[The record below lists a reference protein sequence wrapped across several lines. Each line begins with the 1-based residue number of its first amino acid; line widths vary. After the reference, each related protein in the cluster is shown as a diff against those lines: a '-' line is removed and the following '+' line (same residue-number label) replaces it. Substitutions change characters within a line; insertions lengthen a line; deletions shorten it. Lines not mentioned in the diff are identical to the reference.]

1 MADYKVGVGVDVD
14 FGELSKLKSEIKSL
28 ENKSIKVNVD
38 LSDASIKNIQ
48 SIMGR
53 AVDSKTAN
61 NMFAGVERAA
71 AKSATSVSKTFTGVF
86 GKDIDKQ
93 LSAIEK
99 RQLAINN
106 LSPGMSESPKTY
118 TQMRKDLTEIAK
130 LSKEASKLDFS
141 KNAQEIGVV
150 ETRIKSLV
158 ASYKGIL
165 EGEVGK
171 NLAPGQKSAL
181 NNIIKD
187 AEFSLDRIKAK
198 SKDAFNFDNAKAG
211 ISQAKADV
219 SELVRIINEKAK
231 LNIDLSSLDKA
242 DEKAKVI
249 EARLKALSDRENV
262 LHNRSLGSFN
272 DSQFER
278 IAQAQSKANSRVALA
293 KAGNIDGANLEQTK
307 IAISQLKDIINQI
320 GNQRIKL
327 LGLDETSKDADEAR
341 AKLAA
346 LEAQAEKMQSSLGK
360 TTAKQDA
367 SITSSLDKMER
378 RVAEEK
384 EKIARSI
391 SKNVGTKDYG
401 TLAKNYMREIDSLN
415 NGSERLKQKGKELQ
429 NLAVDIST
437 ANSMMEKSAKGSDKW
452 NYAFERANAAR
463 KEFQKTEAFLKNDI
477 SQYSGLKKQAEEAE
491 KAALAF
497 DNLNL
502 KKTNFYDSI
511 DVWRKN
517 HSAVIG
523 TDFDTQLTNIQNRIQ
538 DIDSPG
544 SLNNLKAEFAQV
556 TNQAQLADKATL
568 NVGDRIKNQ
577 LKQYATYFGVAG
589 AMMVG
594 SQGIRSMFNNTLQ
607 VDTQMTELR
616 RVTDLSESQYTNLF
630 SEMTASAQR
639 YGVALSDI
647 ISATADWSRAGFDA
661 NTSKQLA
668 EITTMYQHVSDLD
681 YDEAAQNLLTSY
693 KGFEKQL
700 TERYN
705 GDATQAVGHIGDIL
719 NELDNKYA
727 VTAAGVGEGL
737 KRSASALDVANNTL
751 EESAAMVAGA
761 SEVTQDPEKAG
772 NALKVVS
779 MRLRGMKG
787 ELEELGEDTD
797 ENVENLSKMQ
807 GQIFNLTG
815 GHTNIFDSNGEFKS
829 TYDILNSIAEVWD
842 DIGDTDQAE
851 LLETV
856 AGKNA
861 YQNAQKCA

>member
-1 MADYKVGVGVDVD
+1 MHYFEGGDLYMADYKVGVGVDVD

-165 EGEVGK
+165 EGEVGR

-307 IAISQLKDIINQI
+307 ITISQLKDIINQI

-360 TTAKQDA
+360 TTATQDA
-367 SITSSLDKMER
+367 SIASSLDKMER

-391 SKNVGTKDYG
+391 SENVGAKDYG

-415 NGSERLKQKGKELQ
+415 NGSERLKQKGKELH
-429 NLAVDIST
+429 NLAVDISI

-463 KEFQKTEAFLKNDI
+463 KEFYKTEGFLKNDI

-616 RVTDLSESQYTNLF
+616 RVTDLSESQYANLF
-630 SEMTASAQR
+630 SEMTASAQQ

-647 ISATADWSRAGFDA
+647 ISATADWSRAGFNA

-719 NELDNKYA
+719 NELD
-727 VTAAGVGEGL
+727 
-737 KRSASALDVANNTL
+737 KR
-751 EESAAMVAGA
+751 
-761 SEVTQDPEKAG
+761 K
-772 NALKVVS
+772 
-779 MRLRGMKG
+779 
-787 ELEELGEDTD
+787 
-797 ENVENLSKMQ
+797 LS
-807 GQIFNLTG
+807 IRN
-815 GHTNIFDSNGEFKS
+815 
-829 TYDILNSIAEVWD
+829 Y
-842 DIGDTDQAE
+842 IG
-851 LLETV
+851 
-856 AGKNA
+856 
-861 YQNAQKCA
+861 

>member
-14 FGELSKLKSEIKSL
+14 FGELSKLKSEIKNL

-48 SIMGR
+48 SIMGK

-71 AKSATSVSKTFTGVF
+71 AKSATSAAKTFTGVF
-86 GKDIDKQ
+86 GKANFKDIDKQ
-93 LSAIEK
+93 ISAIEK
-99 RQLAINN
+99 RKSEIGN
-106 LSPGMSESPKTY
+106 LTPGKSTTFNTY
-118 TQMRKDLTEIAK
+118 GQMLNDLTQVSK
-130 LSKEASKLDFS
+130 LMRDVSKLDFN
-141 KNAQEIGVV
+141 KNSQEISTITSRV
-150 ETRIKSLV
+150 ETLV
-158 ASYKGIL
+158 ASYKNAL
-165 EGEVGK
+165 GEIGA
-171 NLAPGQKSAL
+171 NLKPAQVNAL
-181 NNIIKD
+181 NEIIEKTGF
-187 AEFSLDRIKAK
+187 ELDRIKAK
-198 SKDAFNFDNAKAG
+198 SKDAFNLNNAKAE
-211 ISQAKADV
+211 ISQVKSDAN
-219 SELVRIINEKAK
+219 ELIRIINEKAK

-242 DEKAKVI
+242 DAKTKAI

-278 IAQAQSKANSRVALA
+278 IVQAQSKANSRVALA
-293 KAGNIDGANLEQTK
+293 KAGNIDNAKLEQTK
-307 IAISQLKDIINQI
+307 IEVSQIKDVINQI
-320 GNQRIKL
+320 GNQRIKI

-346 LEAQAEKMQSSLGK
+346 LEAQLDGMVSK
-360 TTAKQDA
+360 TSQRTDVKQDEA
-367 SITSSLDKMER
+367 IATSFDRMER
-378 RVAEEK
+378 RVAEERD
-384 EKIARSI
+384 KIARSI
-391 SKNVGTKDYG
+391 SKSAAKDYG
-401 TLAKNYMREIDSLN
+401 TLADNYMLQIDSLN
-415 NGSERLKQKGKELQ
+415 NGSDNLKKKGKELQ
-429 NLAVDIST
+429 NLAIDIST
-437 ANSMMEKSAKGSDKW
+437 ANSMMEKSEKGSDKW

-463 KEFQKTEAFLKNDI
+463 KEFQKTEAFLKSDI
-477 SQYSGLKKQAEEAE
+477 SKYSGLKKQAEEAE

-630 SEMTASAQR
+630 TEMTASAQQ

-751 EESAAMVAGA
+751 EESAA
-761 SEVTQDPEKAG
+761 
-772 NALKVVS
+772 
-779 MRLRGMKG
+779 
-787 ELEELGEDTD
+787 
-797 ENVENLSKMQ
+797 
-807 GQIFNLTG
+807 
-815 GHTNIFDSNGEFKS
+815 
-829 TYDILNSIAEVWD
+829 
-842 DIGDTDQAE
+842 
-851 LLETV
+851 
-856 AGKNA
+856 
-861 YQNAQKCA
+861 

>member
-1 MADYKVGVGVDVD
+1 MK
-14 FGELSKLKSEIKSL
+14 EQIRQKK
-28 ENKSIKVNVD
+28 NSIK
-38 LSDASIKNIQ
+38 L
-48 SIMGR
+48 R
-53 AVDSKTAN
+53 
-61 NMFAGVERAA
+61 
-71 AKSATSVSKTFTGVF
+71 
-86 GKDIDKQ
+86 
-93 LSAIEK
+93 
-99 RQLAINN
+99 
-106 LSPGMSESPKTY
+106 
-118 TQMRKDLTEIAK
+118 
-130 LSKEASKLDFS
+130 
-141 KNAQEIGVV
+141 
-150 ETRIKSLV
+150 
-158 ASYKGIL
+158 
-165 EGEVGK
+165 
-171 NLAPGQKSAL
+171 
-181 NNIIKD
+181 
-187 AEFSLDRIKAK
+187 
-198 SKDAFNFDNAKAG
+198 
-211 ISQAKADV
+211 
-219 SELVRIINEKAK
+219 
-231 LNIDLSSLDKA
+231 
-242 DEKAKVI
+242 
-249 EARLKALSDRENV
+249 
-262 LHNRSLGSFN
+262 
-272 DSQFER
+272 
-278 IAQAQSKANSRVALA
+278 
-293 KAGNIDGANLEQTK
+293 
-307 IAISQLKDIINQI
+307 
-320 GNQRIKL
+320 
-327 LGLDETSKDADEAR
+327 
-341 AKLAA
+341 
-346 LEAQAEKMQSSLGK
+346 
-360 TTAKQDA
+360 
-367 SITSSLDKMER
+367 
-378 RVAEEK
+378 
-384 EKIARSI
+384 
-391 SKNVGTKDYG
+391 
-401 TLAKNYMREIDSLN
+401 
-415 NGSERLKQKGKELQ
+415 
-429 NLAVDIST
+429 
-437 ANSMMEKSAKGSDKW
+437 
-452 NYAFERANAAR
+452 
-463 KEFQKTEAFLKNDI
+463 AFLKNDI

-630 SEMTASAQR
+630 SEMTASAQQ

-751 EESAAMVAGA
+751 EESAA
-761 SEVTQDPEKAG
+761 
-772 NALKVVS
+772 
-779 MRLRGMKG
+779 
-787 ELEELGEDTD
+787 
-797 ENVENLSKMQ
+797 
-807 GQIFNLTG
+807 
-815 GHTNIFDSNGEFKS
+815 
-829 TYDILNSIAEVWD
+829 
-842 DIGDTDQAE
+842 
-851 LLETV
+851 
-856 AGKNA
+856 
-861 YQNAQKCA
+861 

>member
-1 MADYKVGVGVDVD
+1 MLVI
-14 FGELSKLKSEIKSL
+14 LSSL
-28 ENKSIKVNVD
+28 H
-38 LSDASIKNIQ
+38 
-48 SIMGR
+48 
-53 AVDSKTAN
+53 
-61 NMFAGVERAA
+61 
-71 AKSATSVSKTFTGVF
+71 
-86 GKDIDKQ
+86 
-93 LSAIEK
+93 
-99 RQLAINN
+99 
-106 LSPGMSESPKTY
+106 
-118 TQMRKDLTEIAK
+118 
-130 LSKEASKLDFS
+130 
-141 KNAQEIGVV
+141 
-150 ETRIKSLV
+150 
-158 ASYKGIL
+158 
-165 EGEVGK
+165 
-171 NLAPGQKSAL
+171 
-181 NNIIKD
+181 
-187 AEFSLDRIKAK
+187 
-198 SKDAFNFDNAKAG
+198 
-211 ISQAKADV
+211 
-219 SELVRIINEKAK
+219 EKARI
-231 LNIDLSSLDKA
+231 NIDLSKLDEGSK
-242 DEKAKVI
+242 KAKELKVALKDV
-249 EARLKALSDRENV
+249 EAQRNALFAESAGNLTE
-262 LHNRSLGSFN
+262 
-272 DSQFER
+272 SQSKR
-278 IAQAQSKANSRVALA
+278 ISQAESKANSRVAIA
-293 KAGNIDGANLEQTK
+293 KAGNIDKANLEQTK
-307 IAISQLKDIINQI
+307 IEITQLKDVINQI

-346 LEAQAEKMQSSLGK
+346 LETQAEKMTASLGK
-360 TTAKQDA
+360 TTATQDA
-367 SITSSLDKMER
+367 SITSSLDKIER

-391 SKNVGTKDYG
+391 SENVG
-401 TLAKNYMREIDSLN
+401 AKEYATIADNYMRKIDSLN
-415 NGSERLKQKGKELQ
+415 NGSERLKQKGKELK
-429 NLAVDIST
+429 NLAIDISN
-437 ANSMMEKSAKGSDKW
+437 ANSMMEKSAKGSDEW
-452 NYAFERANAAR
+452 NHAFERANSAK
-463 KEFQKTEAFLKNDI
+463 KEFYKTEGSLKNDV

-517 HSAVIG
+517 HSTVIG

-630 SEMTASAQR
+630 SEMTASAQQ

-647 ISATADWSRAGFDA
+647 ISATADWSRAGFNA

-719 NELDNKYA
+719 NELD
-727 VTAAGVGEGL
+727 
-737 KRSASALDVANNTL
+737 KR
-751 EESAAMVAGA
+751 
-761 SEVTQDPEKAG
+761 K
-772 NALKVVS
+772 
-779 MRLRGMKG
+779 
-787 ELEELGEDTD
+787 
-797 ENVENLSKMQ
+797 LS
-807 GQIFNLTG
+807 IRN
-815 GHTNIFDSNGEFKS
+815 
-829 TYDILNSIAEVWD
+829 Y
-842 DIGDTDQAE
+842 IG
-851 LLETV
+851 
-856 AGKNA
+856 
-861 YQNAQKCA
+861 

>member
-1 MADYKVGVGVDVD
+1 LSSAWNVEVGVKVDPSGVQQQLSNLGLKPIEVD
-14 FGELSKLKSEIKSL
+14 AK
-28 ENKSIKVNVD
+28 
-38 LSDASIKNIQ
+38 LSDASIRNIQ
-48 SIMGR
+48 SSIAKAFKGN
-53 AVDSKTAN
+53 AVDSQAAN
-61 NMFAGVERAA
+61 GMFVGVEKAA
-71 AKSATSVSKTFTGVF
+71 AKSAKSVSKIF
-86 GKDIDKQ
+86 GTIDLGLIKK
-93 LSAIEK
+93 SF
-99 RQLAINN
+99 
-106 LSPGMSESPKTY
+106 
-118 TQMRKDLTEIAK
+118 
-130 LSKEASKLDFS
+130 KEAGFKDGASERAVKIFAQNTERAFKTVSSAKSDIL
-141 KNAQEIGVV
+141 KNGDIRLTVKGTDQLNRAVTQIREFKKTAKGDIGSIDLKRSFEQANETIAQTKRNV
-150 ETRIKSLV
+150 SD
-158 ASYKGIL
+158 
-165 EGEVGK
+165 
-171 NLAPGQKSAL
+171 
-181 NNIIKD
+181 IIK
-187 AEFSLDRIKAK
+187 LT
-198 SKDAFNFDNAKAG
+198 
-211 ISQAKADV
+211 
-219 SELVRIINEKAK
+219 NEKARI
-231 LNIDLSSLDKA
+231 NIDLSKLDEGSK
-242 DEKAKVI
+242 KAKELKVALKDV
-249 EARLKALSDRENV
+249 EAQRNALFAESAGNLTE
-262 LHNRSLGSFN
+262 
-272 DSQFER
+272 SQSKR
-278 IAQAQSKANSRVALA
+278 ISQAESKANSRVAIA
-293 KAGNIDGANLEQTK
+293 KAGNIDKANLEQTK
-307 IAISQLKDIINQI
+307 IEISQIKDVINQI

-346 LEAQAEKMQSSLGK
+346 LEAQAEKMTASLGK
-360 TTAKQDA
+360 TTATQDA

-391 SKNVGTKDYG
+391 SENVG
-401 TLAKNYMREIDSLN
+401 AKEYATIADNYMRKIDSLN
-415 NGSERLKQKGKELQ
+415 NGSERLKQKGKELK
-429 NLAVDIST
+429 NLAIDISN
-437 ANSMMEKSAKGSDKW
+437 ANSMMEKSAKGSDEW
-452 NYAFERANAAR
+452 NHAFERANSAK
-463 KEFQKTEAFLKNDI
+463 KEFYKTEGFLKNDI

-630 SEMTASAQR
+630 TEMTASAQQ

-719 NELDNKYA
+719 NELD
-727 VTAAGVGEGL
+727 
-737 KRSASALDVANNTL
+737 KR
-751 EESAAMVAGA
+751 
-761 SEVTQDPEKAG
+761 K
-772 NALKVVS
+772 
-779 MRLRGMKG
+779 
-787 ELEELGEDTD
+787 
-797 ENVENLSKMQ
+797 LS
-807 GQIFNLTG
+807 IRN
-815 GHTNIFDSNGEFKS
+815 
-829 TYDILNSIAEVWD
+829 Y
-842 DIGDTDQAE
+842 IG
-851 LLETV
+851 
-856 AGKNA
+856 
-861 YQNAQKCA
+861 

>member
-71 AKSATSVSKTFTGVF
+71 AKSATSAAKTFTGVF

-99 RQLAINN
+99 RQLTINN
-106 LSPGMSESPKTY
+106 LKPGMSESPKTY

-130 LSKEASKLDFS
+130 LSKGASKLDFS

-150 ETRIKSLV
+150 EARIKSLV
-158 ASYKGIL
+158 ASYKSIL
-165 EGEVGK
+165 EGEVGR

-181 NNIIKD
+181 NNIIKE

-219 SELVRIINEKAK
+219 GELVRIINEKAK

-242 DEKAKVI
+242 DEKAKAI

-262 LHNRSLGSFN
+262 LLNRSLGSFN

-278 IAQAQSKANSRVALA
+278 IAQTQSKANSRVALA
-293 KAGNIDGANLEQTK
+293 KAGNIDRANLEQTK
-307 IAISQLKDIINQI
+307 IEVSQIKDLINQI
-320 GNQRIKL
+320 GNQRVKI
-327 LGLDETSKDADEAR
+327 LGLDETSKNADEAR

-346 LEAQAEKMQSSLGK
+346 LEAQLDGMVSK
-360 TTAKQDA
+360 TSQRTSVGQDE
-367 SITSSLDKMER
+367 SIATSFDKMER

-391 SKNVGTKDYG
+391 SENVGAKDYG
-401 TLAKNYMREIDSLN
+401 TLANNYMRKIDSLN
-415 NGSERLKQKGKELQ
+415 NGSDNLKKKGKELQ

-538 DIDSPG
+538 DIDNPG

-630 SEMTASAQR
+630 SEMTASAQQ

-719 NELDNKYA
+719 NELD
-727 VTAAGVGEGL
+727 
-737 KRSASALDVANNTL
+737 KR
-751 EESAAMVAGA
+751 
-761 SEVTQDPEKAG
+761 K
-772 NALKVVS
+772 
-779 MRLRGMKG
+779 
-787 ELEELGEDTD
+787 
-797 ENVENLSKMQ
+797 LS
-807 GQIFNLTG
+807 IRN
-815 GHTNIFDSNGEFKS
+815 
-829 TYDILNSIAEVWD
+829 Y
-842 DIGDTDQAE
+842 IG
-851 LLETV
+851 
-856 AGKNA
+856 
-861 YQNAQKCA
+861 

>member
-1 MADYKVGVGVDVD
+1 
-14 FGELSKLKSEIKSL
+14 
-28 ENKSIKVNVD
+28 
-38 LSDASIKNIQ
+38 
-48 SIMGR
+48 
-53 AVDSKTAN
+53 
-61 NMFAGVERAA
+61 
-71 AKSATSVSKTFTGVF
+71 
-86 GKDIDKQ
+86 
-93 LSAIEK
+93 
-99 RQLAINN
+99 
-106 LSPGMSESPKTY
+106 
-118 TQMRKDLTEIAK
+118 MRKDLTEIAK
-130 LSKEASKLDFS
+130 LSKGASKLDFS

-150 ETRIKSLV
+150 EARIKSLV
-158 ASYKGIL
+158 ASYKSIL
-165 EGEVGK
+165 EGEVGR

-181 NNIIKD
+181 NNIIKE

-249 EARLKALSDRENV
+249 EARLKALGDRENV

-391 SKNVGTKDYG
+391 SENVGAKDHG

-594 SQGIRSMFNNTLQ
+594 SQGVRSMFNNTLQ

-630 SEMTASAQR
+630 SEMTASAQQ

-761 SEVTQDPEKAG
+761 SEVTQDPK
-772 NALKVVS
+772 
-779 MRLRGMKG
+779 
-787 ELEELGEDTD
+787 
-797 ENVENLSKMQ
+797 
-807 GQIFNLTG
+807 
-815 GHTNIFDSNGEFKS
+815 
-829 TYDILNSIAEVWD
+829 
-842 DIGDTDQAE
+842 
-851 LLETV
+851 
-856 AGKNA
+856 
-861 YQNAQKCA
+861 

>member
-391 SKNVGTKDYG
+391 SKNVGAKDYG

-577 LKQYATYFGVAG
+577 LKQYATYFGLAG

-630 SEMTASAQR
+630 SEMTASAQQ

>member
-1 MADYKVGVGVDVD
+1 MSSAWNVEVGVKVDPSGVQQQLSNLGLKPIEVD
-14 FGELSKLKSEIKSL
+14 AK
-28 ENKSIKVNVD
+28 
-38 LSDASIKNIQ
+38 LSDASIRNIQ
-48 SIMGR
+48 SSVTKAFKGN

-61 NMFAGVERAA
+61 GMFVGVEKAA
-71 AKSATSVSKTFTGVF
+71 AKSAKSVSKIF
-86 GKDIDKQ
+86 GTIDLGLIKK
-93 LSAIEK
+93 SF
-99 RQLAINN
+99 
-106 LSPGMSESPKTY
+106 
-118 TQMRKDLTEIAK
+118 
-130 LSKEASKLDFS
+130 KEAGFKDSASERAIKIFAQNTERAFKTVSSAKSDIL
-141 KNAQEIGVV
+141 KNGDIRLTVKGTDQLNRAVTQIREFKKTAKGDIGSIDLKRSFEQANETIAQTKRNV
-150 ETRIKSLV
+150 SD
-158 ASYKGIL
+158 
-165 EGEVGK
+165 
-171 NLAPGQKSAL
+171 
-181 NNIIKD
+181 IIK
-187 AEFSLDRIKAK
+187 LT
-198 SKDAFNFDNAKAG
+198 
-211 ISQAKADV
+211 
-219 SELVRIINEKAK
+219 NEKARI
-231 LNIDLSSLDKA
+231 NIDLSKLDEGSK
-242 DEKAKVI
+242 KAKELKVALKDV
-249 EARLKALSDRENV
+249 EAQRNALFAESAGNLTE
-262 LHNRSLGSFN
+262 
-272 DSQFER
+272 SQSKR
-278 IAQAQSKANSRVALA
+278 ISQAESKANSRVAIA
-293 KAGNIDGANLEQTK
+293 KAGNIDKANLEQTK
-307 IAISQLKDIINQI
+307 IEITQLKDVINQI

-346 LEAQAEKMQSSLGK
+346 LEAQAEKMTASLGK
-360 TTAKQDA
+360 TTATQDA

-391 SKNVGTKDYG
+391 SENVG
-401 TLAKNYMREIDSLN
+401 AKEYATIADNYMRKIDSLN
-415 NGSERLKQKGKELQ
+415 NGSERLKQKGKELK
-429 NLAVDIST
+429 NLAIDISN
-437 ANSMMEKSAKGSDKW
+437 ANSMMEKSAKGSDEW
-452 NYAFERANAAR
+452 NHAFERANSAK
-463 KEFQKTEAFLKNDI
+463 KEFYKTEGLLKNDI
-477 SQYSGLKKQAEEAE
+477 SQYSGLMKQAEGAE

-616 RVTDLSESQYTNLF
+616 RVTDLSESQYAQLF
-630 SEMTASAQR
+630 ADMTASAKE
-639 YGVALSDI
+639 YGVALSDV

-661 NTSKQLA
+661 NTSKRLA

-761 SEVTQDPEKAG
+761 SEVTQDPK
-772 NALKVVS
+772 
-779 MRLRGMKG
+779 
-787 ELEELGEDTD
+787 
-797 ENVENLSKMQ
+797 
-807 GQIFNLTG
+807 
-815 GHTNIFDSNGEFKS
+815 
-829 TYDILNSIAEVWD
+829 
-842 DIGDTDQAE
+842 
-851 LLETV
+851 
-856 AGKNA
+856 
-861 YQNAQKCA
+861 

>member
-71 AKSATSVSKTFTGVF
+71 AKSATSAAKTFTGVF
-86 GKDIDKQ
+86 GKANFKDIDKQ
-93 LSAIEK
+93 ISAIEK
-99 RQLAINN
+99 RKSEIGN
-106 LSPGMSESPKTY
+106 LTPGKSTSFNTY
-118 TQMRKDLTEIAK
+118 KQMLNDLTQVSK
-130 LSKEASKLDFS
+130 LMRDVSKLDFN
-141 KNAQEIGVV
+141 KNSQEISTITGRV
-150 ETRIKSLV
+150 ETLV
-158 ASYKGIL
+158 ASYKNAL
-165 EGEVGK
+165 GEIGA
-171 NLAPGQKSAL
+171 NLKPTQVNAL
-181 NNIIKD
+181 NEIIEKTGF
-187 AEFSLDRIKAK
+187 ELDRIKAK
-198 SKDAFNFDNAKAG
+198 SKDAFNFNNAKAG
-211 ISQAKADV
+211 LSQVKSDAN
-219 SELVRIINEKAK
+219 ELIRIINEKAK

-242 DEKAKVI
+242 DEKAKTI

-262 LHNRSLGSFN
+262 LLNRSLGSFN
-272 DSQFER
+272 DSQSER
-278 IAQAQSKANSRVALA
+278 ITQAQSKANSRVALA
-293 KAGNIDGANLEQTK
+293 KAGNIDNAKLEQTK
-307 IAISQLKDIINQI
+307 IEVSQIKDVINQI
-320 GNQRIKL
+320 GNQRVKI

-346 LEAQAEKMQSSLGK
+346 LEAQLDEMVSK
-360 TTAKQDA
+360 TSQRTDKKQDNQIA
-367 SITSSLDKMER
+367 TSYENMKR

-391 SKNVGTKDYG
+391 SEDVGAKDYG
-401 TLAKNYMREIDSLN
+401 TIARNYMREIDSLN
-415 NGSERLKQKGKELQ
+415 NGSDNLKKKGKELQ

-477 SQYSGLKKQAEEAE
+477 SDYSGLKKQAENAD

-630 SEMTASAQR
+630 SEMTASAQQ

-719 NELDNKYA
+719 NELD
-727 VTAAGVGEGL
+727 
-737 KRSASALDVANNTL
+737 KR
-751 EESAAMVAGA
+751 
-761 SEVTQDPEKAG
+761 K
-772 NALKVVS
+772 
-779 MRLRGMKG
+779 
-787 ELEELGEDTD
+787 
-797 ENVENLSKMQ
+797 LS
-807 GQIFNLTG
+807 IRN
-815 GHTNIFDSNGEFKS
+815 
-829 TYDILNSIAEVWD
+829 Y
-842 DIGDTDQAE
+842 IG
-851 LLETV
+851 
-856 AGKNA
+856 
-861 YQNAQKCA
+861 

>member
-1 MADYKVGVGVDVD
+1 MSSAWNVEVGVKVDPSGVQQQLSNLGLKPIEVD
-14 FGELSKLKSEIKSL
+14 AK
-28 ENKSIKVNVD
+28 
-38 LSDASIKNIQ
+38 LSDASIRNIQ
-48 SIMGR
+48 SSVAKAFKGN
-53 AVDSKTAN
+53 AVDSQAAN
-61 NMFAGVERAA
+61 GMFVGVEKAA
-71 AKSATSVSKTFTGVF
+71 AKSAKSVSKIF
-86 GKDIDKQ
+86 GTIDLGLIKK
-93 LSAIEK
+93 SF
-99 RQLAINN
+99 
-106 LSPGMSESPKTY
+106 
-118 TQMRKDLTEIAK
+118 
-130 LSKEASKLDFS
+130 KEAGFKDGASERAVKIFAQNTERAFKTVSSAKSDIL
-141 KNAQEIGVV
+141 KNGDIRLTVKGTDQLNRAVTQIREFKKTAKGDIGSIDLKRSFEQANETIAQTKRNV
-150 ETRIKSLV
+150 SD
-158 ASYKGIL
+158 
-165 EGEVGK
+165 
-171 NLAPGQKSAL
+171 
-181 NNIIKD
+181 IIK
-187 AEFSLDRIKAK
+187 LT
-198 SKDAFNFDNAKAG
+198 
-211 ISQAKADV
+211 
-219 SELVRIINEKAK
+219 NEKARI
-231 LNIDLSSLDKA
+231 NIDLSKLDEGSK
-242 DEKAKVI
+242 KAKELKVALKDV
-249 EARLKALSDRENV
+249 EAQRNALFAESAGNLTE
-262 LHNRSLGSFN
+262 
-272 DSQFER
+272 SQSKR
-278 IAQAQSKANSRVALA
+278 ISQAESKANSRVAIA
-293 KAGNIDGANLEQTK
+293 KAGNIDKANLEQTK
-307 IAISQLKDIINQI
+307 IEISQIKDVINQI

-346 LEAQAEKMQSSLGK
+346 LEAQAEKMTASLGK
-360 TTAKQDA
+360 TTATQDA

-391 SKNVGTKDYG
+391 SENVG
-401 TLAKNYMREIDSLN
+401 AKEYATIADNYMRKIDSLN
-415 NGSERLKQKGKELQ
+415 NGSERLKQKGKELK
-429 NLAVDIST
+429 NLAIDISN
-437 ANSMMEKSAKGSDKW
+437 ANSMMEKSAKGSDEW
-452 NYAFERANAAR
+452 NHAFERANSAK
-463 KEFQKTEAFLKNDI
+463 KEFYKTEGFLKNDI

-577 LKQYATYFGVAG
+577 LKQYATYFGLAG

-630 SEMTASAQR
+630 TEMTASAQQ

-719 NELDNKYA
+719 NELD
-727 VTAAGVGEGL
+727 
-737 KRSASALDVANNTL
+737 KR
-751 EESAAMVAGA
+751 
-761 SEVTQDPEKAG
+761 K
-772 NALKVVS
+772 
-779 MRLRGMKG
+779 
-787 ELEELGEDTD
+787 
-797 ENVENLSKMQ
+797 LS
-807 GQIFNLTG
+807 IRN
-815 GHTNIFDSNGEFKS
+815 
-829 TYDILNSIAEVWD
+829 Y
-842 DIGDTDQAE
+842 IG
-851 LLETV
+851 
-856 AGKNA
+856 
-861 YQNAQKCA
+861 

>member
-1 MADYKVGVGVDVD
+1 MSSAWNVEVGVKVDPSGVQQQLSNLGLKPIEVD
-14 FGELSKLKSEIKSL
+14 AK
-28 ENKSIKVNVD
+28 
-38 LSDASIKNIQ
+38 LSDASIRNIQ
-48 SIMGR
+48 SSVTKAFKGN
-53 AVDSKTAN
+53 AVDSKAAN
-61 NMFAGVERAA
+61 GMFVGVEKAA
-71 AKSATSVSKTFTGVF
+71 AKSAKSAAKTFTGVF
-86 GKDIDKQ
+86 GQANFKDIDKQ
-93 LSAIEK
+93 ISAIEK
-99 RQLAINN
+99 RKSEIGN
-106 LSPGMSESPKTY
+106 LTPGKSTSFNTY
-118 TQMRKDLTEIAK
+118 KQMLNDLTQVSK
-130 LSKEASKLDFS
+130 LMRDVSKLDFNKNS
-141 KNAQEIGVV
+141 QEISTITSRAETLIAHYKNALGDIGA
-150 ETRIKSLV
+150 SLKP
-158 ASYKGIL
+158 AQI
-165 EGEVGK
+165 
-171 NLAPGQKSAL
+171 NAL
-181 NNIIKD
+181 NEVIEKTGF
-187 AEFSLDRIKAK
+187 ELDRIKAK
-198 SKDAFNFDNAKAG
+198 AKDAFNFDNAKAG

-219 SELVRIINEKAK
+219 GELVRIINEKAK

-242 DEKAKVI
+242 DEKAKAI

-262 LHNRSLGSFN
+262 LLNRSLGSFN
-272 DSQFER
+272 DSQLER
-278 IAQAQSKANSRVALA
+278 IAKAESKANSRVALA
-293 KAGNIDGANLEQTK
+293 KAGNIDKANLEQTK
-307 IAISQLKDIINQI
+307 IEITQLKDVINQI

-346 LEAQAEKMQSSLGK
+346 LEAQAEKMTASLGK
-360 TTAKQDA
+360 TTATQDA

-391 SKNVGTKDYG
+391 SENVG
-401 TLAKNYMREIDSLN
+401 AKEYATIADNYMRKIDSLN
-415 NGSERLKQKGKELQ
+415 NGSERLKQKGKELK
-429 NLAVDIST
+429 NLAIDISN
-437 ANSMMEKSAKGSDKW
+437 ANSMMEKSAKGSDEW

-463 KEFQKTEAFLKNDI
+463 KEFYKTEGFLKNDI

-630 SEMTASAQR
+630 SEMTASAQQ

-751 EESAAMVAGA
+751 EESAA
-761 SEVTQDPEKAG
+761 
-772 NALKVVS
+772 
-779 MRLRGMKG
+779 
-787 ELEELGEDTD
+787 
-797 ENVENLSKMQ
+797 
-807 GQIFNLTG
+807 
-815 GHTNIFDSNGEFKS
+815 
-829 TYDILNSIAEVWD
+829 
-842 DIGDTDQAE
+842 
-851 LLETV
+851 
-856 AGKNA
+856 
-861 YQNAQKCA
+861 

>member
-1 MADYKVGVGVDVD
+1 MSSAWNVEVGVKVDPSGVQQQLSNLGLKPIEVD
-14 FGELSKLKSEIKSL
+14 AK
-28 ENKSIKVNVD
+28 
-38 LSDASIKNIQ
+38 LSDASIRNIQ
-48 SIMGR
+48 SSIAKAFKGN
-53 AVDSKTAN
+53 AVDSQAAN
-61 NMFAGVERAA
+61 GMFVGVEKAA
-71 AKSATSVSKTFTGVF
+71 AKSAKSVSKIF
-86 GKDIDKQ
+86 GTIDLGLIKK
-93 LSAIEK
+93 SF
-99 RQLAINN
+99 
-106 LSPGMSESPKTY
+106 
-118 TQMRKDLTEIAK
+118 
-130 LSKEASKLDFS
+130 KEAGFKDGASERAVKIFAQNTERAFKTVSSAKSDIL
-141 KNAQEIGVV
+141 KNGDIRLTVKGTDQLNRAVTQIREFKKTAKGDIGSIDLKRSFEQANETIAQTKRNV
-150 ETRIKSLV
+150 SD
-158 ASYKGIL
+158 
-165 EGEVGK
+165 
-171 NLAPGQKSAL
+171 
-181 NNIIKD
+181 IIK
-187 AEFSLDRIKAK
+187 LT
-198 SKDAFNFDNAKAG
+198 
-211 ISQAKADV
+211 
-219 SELVRIINEKAK
+219 NEKARI
-231 LNIDLSSLDKA
+231 NIDLSKLDEGSK
-242 DEKAKVI
+242 KAKELKVALKDV
-249 EARLKALSDRENV
+249 EAQRNALFAESAGNLTE
-262 LHNRSLGSFN
+262 
-272 DSQFER
+272 SQSKR
-278 IAQAQSKANSRVALA
+278 ISQAESKANSRVAIA
-293 KAGNIDGANLEQTK
+293 KAGNIDKANLEQTK
-307 IAISQLKDIINQI
+307 IEISQIKDVINQI

-346 LEAQAEKMQSSLGK
+346 LEAQAEKMTASLGK
-360 TTAKQDA
+360 TTATQDA

-391 SKNVGTKDYG
+391 SENVG
-401 TLAKNYMREIDSLN
+401 AKEYATIADNYMRKIDSLN
-415 NGSERLKQKGKELQ
+415 NGSERLKQKGKELK
-429 NLAVDIST
+429 NLAIDISN
-437 ANSMMEKSAKGSDKW
+437 ANSMMEKSAKGSDEW
-452 NYAFERANAAR
+452 NHAFERANSAK
-463 KEFQKTEAFLKNDI
+463 KEFYKTEGFLKNDI

-630 SEMTASAQR
+630 TEMTASAQQ

-719 NELDNKYA
+719 NELD
-727 VTAAGVGEGL
+727 
-737 KRSASALDVANNTL
+737 KR
-751 EESAAMVAGA
+751 
-761 SEVTQDPEKAG
+761 K
-772 NALKVVS
+772 
-779 MRLRGMKG
+779 
-787 ELEELGEDTD
+787 
-797 ENVENLSKMQ
+797 LS
-807 GQIFNLTG
+807 IRN
-815 GHTNIFDSNGEFKS
+815 
-829 TYDILNSIAEVWD
+829 Y
-842 DIGDTDQAE
+842 IG
-851 LLETV
+851 
-856 AGKNA
+856 
-861 YQNAQKCA
+861 

>member
-48 SIMGR
+48 SIMGK

-71 AKSATSVSKTFTGVF
+71 AKSATSAAKTFTGVF
-86 GKDIDKQ
+86 GKANFKDIDKQ
-93 LSAIEK
+93 ISAIEK
-99 RQLAINN
+99 RKSEIGN
-106 LSPGMSESPKTY
+106 LTPGKSTTFNTY
-118 TQMRKDLTEIAK
+118 GQMLNDLTQVSK
-130 LSKEASKLDFS
+130 LMRDVSKLDFN
-141 KNAQEIGVV
+141 KNSQEISTITSRV
-150 ETRIKSLV
+150 ETLV
-158 ASYKGIL
+158 ASYKNAL
-165 EGEVGK
+165 GEIGA
-171 NLAPGQKSAL
+171 NLKPAQVNAL
-181 NNIIKD
+181 NEIIEKTGF
-187 AEFSLDRIKAK
+187 ELDRIKAK
-198 SKDAFNFDNAKAG
+198 SKDAFNLNNAKAE
-211 ISQAKADV
+211 ISQVKSDAN
-219 SELVRIINEKAK
+219 ELIRIINEKAK

-242 DEKAKVI
+242 DAKTKAI

-278 IAQAQSKANSRVALA
+278 IAQAQSKANSRVAIA
-293 KAGNIDGANLEQTK
+293 KAGNIDKANLEQTK
-307 IAISQLKDIINQI
+307 IEISQIKDVINQI

-346 LEAQAEKMQSSLGK
+346 LEAQAEKMTASLGK
-360 TTAKQDA
+360 TTATQDA

-391 SKNVGTKDYG
+391 SENVG
-401 TLAKNYMREIDSLN
+401 AKEYATIADNYMRKIDSLN
-415 NGSERLKQKGKELQ
+415 NGSERLKQKGKELK
-429 NLAVDIST
+429 NLAIDISN
-437 ANSMMEKSAKGSDKW
+437 ANSMMEKSAKGSDEW
-452 NYAFERANAAR
+452 NHAFERANSAK
-463 KEFQKTEAFLKNDI
+463 KEFYKTEGFLKNDI

-630 SEMTASAQR
+630 TEMTASAQQ

-719 NELDNKYA
+719 NELD
-727 VTAAGVGEGL
+727 
-737 KRSASALDVANNTL
+737 KR
-751 EESAAMVAGA
+751 
-761 SEVTQDPEKAG
+761 K
-772 NALKVVS
+772 
-779 MRLRGMKG
+779 
-787 ELEELGEDTD
+787 
-797 ENVENLSKMQ
+797 LS
-807 GQIFNLTG
+807 IRN
-815 GHTNIFDSNGEFKS
+815 
-829 TYDILNSIAEVWD
+829 Y
-842 DIGDTDQAE
+842 IG
-851 LLETV
+851 
-856 AGKNA
+856 
-861 YQNAQKCA
+861 

>member
-71 AKSATSVSKTFTGVF
+71 AKSATSAAKTFTGVF
-86 GKDIDKQ
+86 GKANFKDIDKQ
-93 LSAIEK
+93 ISAIEK
-99 RQLAINN
+99 RKSEIGN
-106 LSPGMSESPKTY
+106 LTPGKSTSFNTY
-118 TQMRKDLTEIAK
+118 KQMLNDLTQVSK
-130 LSKEASKLDFS
+130 LMRDVSKLDFN
-141 KNAQEIGVV
+141 KNSQEISTITSRV
-150 ETRIKSLV
+150 ETLV
-158 ASYKGIL
+158 ASYKNAL
-165 EGEVGK
+165 GEIGA
-171 NLAPGQKSAL
+171 NLKPTQVNAL
-181 NNIIKD
+181 NEIIEKTGF
-187 AEFSLDRIKAK
+187 ELDRIKAK
-198 SKDAFNFDNAKAG
+198 SKDAFNFNNAKAG
-211 ISQAKADV
+211 LNQVKSDAN
-219 SELVRIINEKAK
+219 ELIRIINEKAK

-242 DEKAKVI
+242 DEKAKTI

-262 LHNRSLGSFN
+262 LLNRSLGSFN
-272 DSQFER
+272 DSQSER
-278 IAQAQSKANSRVALA
+278 ITQAQSKANSRVALA
-293 KAGNIDGANLEQTK
+293 KAGNIDNAKLEQTK
-307 IAISQLKDIINQI
+307 IEVSQIKDVINQI
-320 GNQRIKL
+320 GNQRVKI

-346 LEAQAEKMQSSLGK
+346 LEAQLDEMVSK
-360 TTAKQDA
+360 TSQRTDKKQDNQIA
-367 SITSSLDKMER
+367 TSYENMKR

-391 SKNVGTKDYG
+391 SEDVGAKDYG
-401 TLAKNYMREIDSLN
+401 TIARNYMREIDSLN
-415 NGSERLKQKGKELQ
+415 NGSDNLKKKGKELQ

-477 SQYSGLKKQAEEAE
+477 SDYSGLKKQAENAD

-630 SEMTASAQR
+630 SEMTASAQQ

-719 NELDNKYA
+719 NELD
-727 VTAAGVGEGL
+727 
-737 KRSASALDVANNTL
+737 KR
-751 EESAAMVAGA
+751 
-761 SEVTQDPEKAG
+761 K
-772 NALKVVS
+772 
-779 MRLRGMKG
+779 
-787 ELEELGEDTD
+787 
-797 ENVENLSKMQ
+797 LS
-807 GQIFNLTG
+807 IRN
-815 GHTNIFDSNGEFKS
+815 
-829 TYDILNSIAEVWD
+829 Y
-842 DIGDTDQAE
+842 IG
-851 LLETV
+851 
-856 AGKNA
+856 
-861 YQNAQKCA
+861 

>member
-165 EGEVGK
+165 EGEVGR

-307 IAISQLKDIINQI
+307 ITISQLKDIINQI

-360 TTAKQDA
+360 TTATQDA
-367 SITSSLDKMER
+367 SIASSLDKMER

-391 SKNVGTKDYG
+391 SENVGAKDYG

-415 NGSERLKQKGKELQ
+415 NGSERLKQKGKELH
-429 NLAVDIST
+429 NLAVDISI

-463 KEFQKTEAFLKNDI
+463 KEFYKTEGFLKNDI

-616 RVTDLSESQYTNLF
+616 RVTDLSESQYANLF
-630 SEMTASAQR
+630 SEMTASAQQ

-647 ISATADWSRAGFDA
+647 ISATADWSRAGFNA

-719 NELDNKYA
+719 NELD
-727 VTAAGVGEGL
+727 
-737 KRSASALDVANNTL
+737 KR
-751 EESAAMVAGA
+751 
-761 SEVTQDPEKAG
+761 K
-772 NALKVVS
+772 
-779 MRLRGMKG
+779 
-787 ELEELGEDTD
+787 
-797 ENVENLSKMQ
+797 LS
-807 GQIFNLTG
+807 IRN
-815 GHTNIFDSNGEFKS
+815 
-829 TYDILNSIAEVWD
+829 Y
-842 DIGDTDQAE
+842 IG
-851 LLETV
+851 
-856 AGKNA
+856 
-861 YQNAQKCA
+861 

>member
-71 AKSATSVSKTFTGVF
+71 AKSATSAANTFTGVF

-99 RQLAINN
+99 RQLTINN
-106 LSPGMSESPKTY
+106 LKPGMSESPKTY

-130 LSKEASKLDFS
+130 LSKGASKLDFS

-150 ETRIKSLV
+150 EARIKSLV
-158 ASYKGIL
+158 ASYKSIL
-165 EGEVGK
+165 EGEVGR

-181 NNIIKD
+181 NNIIKE

-391 SKNVGTKDYG
+391 SENVGAKYHG

-497 DNLNL
+497 DNLDL

-616 RVTDLSESQYTNLF
+616 RVTDLSESQYAQLF
-630 SEMTASAQR
+630 TDMTASAKE
-639 YGVALSDI
+639 YGVALSDV

-700 TERYN
+700 TERYA
-705 GDATQAVGHIGDIL
+705 GDTTKAVGHIGDIL
-719 NELDNKYA
+719 NELD
-727 VTAAGVGEGL
+727 
-737 KRSASALDVANNTL
+737 KR
-751 EESAAMVAGA
+751 
-761 SEVTQDPEKAG
+761 K
-772 NALKVVS
+772 
-779 MRLRGMKG
+779 
-787 ELEELGEDTD
+787 
-797 ENVENLSKMQ
+797 LS
-807 GQIFNLTG
+807 IRN
-815 GHTNIFDSNGEFKS
+815 
-829 TYDILNSIAEVWD
+829 Y
-842 DIGDTDQAE
+842 IG
-851 LLETV
+851 
-856 AGKNA
+856 
-861 YQNAQKCA
+861 

>member
-198 SKDAFNFDNAKAG
+198 AKDAFNFDNAKAG
-211 ISQAKADV
+211 ISQVKADV

-242 DEKAKVI
+242 DEKAKAI
-249 EARLKALSDRENV
+249 EARLKALSDRESV
-262 LHNRSLGSFN
+262 LLNRSLGSFN

-278 IAQAQSKANSRVALA
+278 IAQAESKANNRVALA
-293 KAGNIDGANLEQTK
+293 KAGNIDRANLEQTK
-307 IAISQLKDIINQI
+307 IAISQLKDTINQI

-327 LGLDETSKDADEAR
+327 LGLDETSKEADEAR

-360 TTAKQDA
+360 TTAEQDA

-391 SKNVGTKDYG
+391 SENVG
-401 TLAKNYMREIDSLN
+401 AKEYATIADDYMRKIDSLN
-415 NGSERLKQKGKELQ
+415 NGSERLKQKGKELK
-429 NLAVDIST
+429 NLAIDISN
-437 ANSMMEKSAKGSDKW
+437 ANSMMEKSAKGSDEW
-452 NYAFERANAAR
+452 NHAFERANSAK
-463 KEFQKTEAFLKNDI
+463 KEFYKTEGFLKNDI

-577 LKQYATYFGVAG
+577 LKQCATYFGVAG

-630 SEMTASAQR
+630 SEMTASAQQ

-647 ISATADWSRAGFDA
+647 ISATADWSRAGFNA

-761 SEVTQDPEKAG
+761 SEVTQDPK
-772 NALKVVS
+772 
-779 MRLRGMKG
+779 
-787 ELEELGEDTD
+787 
-797 ENVENLSKMQ
+797 
-807 GQIFNLTG
+807 
-815 GHTNIFDSNGEFKS
+815 
-829 TYDILNSIAEVWD
+829 
-842 DIGDTDQAE
+842 
-851 LLETV
+851 
-856 AGKNA
+856 
-861 YQNAQKCA
+861 

>member
-165 EGEVGK
+165 EGEVGR

-307 IAISQLKDIINQI
+307 ITISQLKDIINQI

-360 TTAKQDA
+360 TTATQDA
-367 SITSSLDKMER
+367 SIASSLDKMER

-391 SKNVGTKDYG
+391 SENVGAKDYG

-491 KAALAF
+491 KAAVAF

-630 SEMTASAQR
+630 SEMTASAQQ

-719 NELDNKYA
+719 NELD
-727 VTAAGVGEGL
+727 
-737 KRSASALDVANNTL
+737 KR
-751 EESAAMVAGA
+751 
-761 SEVTQDPEKAG
+761 K
-772 NALKVVS
+772 
-779 MRLRGMKG
+779 
-787 ELEELGEDTD
+787 
-797 ENVENLSKMQ
+797 LS
-807 GQIFNLTG
+807 IRN
-815 GHTNIFDSNGEFKS
+815 
-829 TYDILNSIAEVWD
+829 Y
-842 DIGDTDQAE
+842 IG
-851 LLETV
+851 
-856 AGKNA
+856 
-861 YQNAQKCA
+861 